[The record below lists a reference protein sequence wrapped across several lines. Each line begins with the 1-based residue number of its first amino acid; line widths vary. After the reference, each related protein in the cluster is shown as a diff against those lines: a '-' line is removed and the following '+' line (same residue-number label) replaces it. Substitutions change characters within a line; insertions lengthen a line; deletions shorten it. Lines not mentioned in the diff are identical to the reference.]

1 MAADHERLDV
11 IDQLLQAGTPI
22 DAVDPWGRQAL
33 RLAAGNGRVASVRLL
48 LARGPTR
55 TSAMTGTSS
64 PWNGA
69 ESVACQRDG
78 TTSLP

>member
-33 RLAAGNGRVASVRLL
+33 RLAAGNGRGRQRPAA
-48 LARGPTR
+48 ARPR
-55 TSAMTGTSS
+55 AD
-64 PWNGA
+64 PN
-69 ESVACQRDG
+69 QRDDRNLIALEWCRICR
-78 TTSLP
+78 LPA